1 MGGLGKDVKQSKQL
15 LARIPIK
22 TKFKKIATGDSHCV
36 AIDEDDHLWS
46 WGFNDERQC
55 GHGHNDKCIWK
66 PTLIESMK
74 NIKISQICA
83 GRYHCL
89 ALSTELDT
97 VYAWGSNDY
106 FQCGN
111 GKKDNVVNPTSIG
124 TLKGKKIKIIKT
136 GRYYNLAVTQSND
149 YYYACLDYDTV
160 KHVKIPKL
168 AFTDKYQ
175 KINDVFLGYNITQIV
190 YTVSGKQQSFD
201 MKQGLKN
208 GFMRF
213 DILKLVLDEEPIVA
227 AEEKKN
233 IEYNDDSK
241 VDNELQHVDDNKLDD
256 DNKANN
262 KSNNDDLK
270 DKNKQKQNEKELL
283 DAKNKMEQE
292 RQRKE
297 QELEKERL
305 RLQKEF
311 EEKKRKE
318 EEEAAEALKLA
329 EEEEAAKKKAEEEEA
344 ERLRLEQEEKKRK
357 EEEEAAAKKKE
368 EEEAAKKKAEEEE
381 AGRVR
386 LEEEEK
392 KKRGRRSCSK

>member
-1 MGGLGKDVKQSKQL
+1 MGLGLGKDVKQSKQL

-74 NIKISQICA
+74 NIKI
-83 GRYHCL
+83 
-89 ALSTELDT
+89 
-97 VYAWGSNDY
+97 
-106 FQCGN
+106 
-111 GKKDNVVNPTSIG
+111 
-124 TLKGKKIKIIKT
+124 IKT

-149 YYYACLDYDTV
+149 YYFWGHNDSNHACLDYDTV

-344 ERLRLEQEEKKRK
+344 ERLRLEQEEKKR
-357 EEEEAAAKKKE
+357 
-368 EEEAAKKKAEEEE
+368 
-381 AGRVR
+381 
-386 LEEEEK
+386 
-392 KKRGRRSCSK
+392 

>member
-83 GRYHCL
+83 GSYYCL

-97 VYAWGSNDY
+97 VYSWGSNDY
-106 FQCGN
+106 YQCGN

-136 GRYYNLAVTQSND
+136 GAHHNLAVTQSND
-149 YYYACLDYDTV
+149 YYFWGHNDKSRACLDYDTV
-160 KHVKIPKL
+160 ENTKIPKL

-175 KINDVFLGYNITQIV
+175 KINDVFLGRYITQIV
-190 YTVSGKQQSFD
+190 YTISGKKQSFD

-208 GFMRF
+208 GFMQF
-213 DILKLVLDEEPIVA
+213 DIFKLLLDEEPIVA
-227 AEEKKN
+227 AEEKTN
-233 IEYNDDSK
+233 VEDD
-241 VDNELQHVDDNKLDD
+241 VDDNKLNEDNEPDNDNDD
-256 DNKANN
+256 DDDENKMNDDSKSDNN
-262 KSNNDDLK
+262 KMNDDSK
-270 DKNKQKQNEKELL
+270 SDNNSNDE
-283 DAKNKMEQE
+283 AKYTNMI
-292 RQRKE
+292 
-297 QELEKERL
+297 
-305 RLQKEF
+305 
-311 EEKKRKE
+311 KK
-318 EEEAAEALKLA
+318 
-329 EEEEAAKKKAEEEEA
+329 
-344 ERLRLEQEEKKRK
+344 
-357 EEEEAAAKKKE
+357 
-368 EEEAAKKKAEEEE
+368 
-381 AGRVR
+381 
-386 LEEEEK
+386 
-392 KKRGRRSCSK
+392 

>member
-1 MGGLGKDVKQSKQL
+1 MGEDNKLYAIGNNYKEQFGIQTKEEVCNEWTKIEFAPDNIVHIAARYEYSIFLTANGDLYAAGECNYGALGLGKDVKQSKQL

-74 NIKISQICA
+74 NIKI
-83 GRYHCL
+83 
-89 ALSTELDT
+89 
-97 VYAWGSNDY
+97 
-106 FQCGN
+106 
-111 GKKDNVVNPTSIG
+111 
-124 TLKGKKIKIIKT
+124 IKT

-149 YYYACLDYDTV
+149 YYFWGHNDSNHACLDYDTV

-270 DKNKQKQNEKELL
+270 DKNKQKQNEKEL
-283 DAKNKMEQE
+283 
-292 RQRKE
+292 
-297 QELEKERL
+297 
-305 RLQKEF
+305 

-329 EEEEAAKKKAEEEEA
+329 
-344 ERLRLEQEEKKRK
+344 
-357 EEEEAAAKKKE
+357 E

-392 KKRGRRSCSK
+392 KKRGRRSCSKEKS